1 MFYLEGHLTLQSSWI
16 QVNTVYTQKYK
27 HGYGSICQI
36 HTNNQITDHKLTC
49 FTLMKKGI
57 PNEEKISLWKCA
69 TGISISSSA
78 KFTSSRGIS
87 SILENITDVQNV

>member
-1 MFYLEGHLTLQSSWI
+1 M
-16 QVNTVYTQKYK
+16 VYTQKYK
-27 HGYGSICQI
+27 YGYGLICHI
-36 HTNNQITDHKLTC
+36 HKNNQITLNINTDHKLTC